1 MCLRMGVCVRVCV
14 RVFAL
19 EHRLDT
25 VTLMSEEPL
34 FTHKQ
39 VLAGGVSQETHTLL
53 PSYES
58 TSSHKGQF
66 KLSPVPTAIK
76 LQVSARKAP
85 SRGQTRR

>member
-1 MCLRMGVCVRVCV
+1 MCV
-14 RVFAL
+14 RVFVL

-39 VLAGGVSQETHTLL
+39 VLAGGLSQETHTLL

-58 TSSHKGQF
+58 MLSHKGQF
-66 KLSPVPTAIK
+66 KLSPVPAAIK
-76 LQVSARKAP
+76 QLEKKSARKAP